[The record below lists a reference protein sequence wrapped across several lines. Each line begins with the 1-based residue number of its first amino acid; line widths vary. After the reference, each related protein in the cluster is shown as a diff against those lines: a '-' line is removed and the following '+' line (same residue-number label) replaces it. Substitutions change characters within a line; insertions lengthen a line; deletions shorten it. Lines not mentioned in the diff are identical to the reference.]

1 MPSLINDTKNKELES
16 AFKKS
21 YSALS
26 QAMQL
31 MVMEDYFGSLNIS
44 SFAEFFN
51 IIKNLSKYMR
61 NTGYCSLETKYTKC
75 PAGFVYETAGST
87 VSCPI
92 MKKKYKNYT
101 GGTGSVFFNDGGMLL
116 SDGSYILFDIDSG
129 HDVKKDENDEETH
142 IYVAVDVN
150 GAKKPNRYGYDFFV
164 FEFGRDGRLIPSGSE
179 DTVFT
184 SEKYCVDSNTSEPHN
199 GFGCTE
205 RAFIDHDYFKNLK

>member
-31 MVMEDYFGSLNIS
+31 TVMNDYFGSLNIS
-44 SFAEFFN
+44 SHAELYN

-75 PAGFVYETAGST
+75 PAGFVYETAGADAAQIT
-87 VSCPI
+87 L
-92 MKKKYKNYT
+92 KKYKNYT
-101 GGTGSVFFNDGGMLL
+101 GGTGGGFFNDGGMLL
-116 SDGSYILFDIDSG
+116 SDGSYILFDIDSN
-129 HDVKKDENDEETH
+129 HAVKKDENDEELH

-164 FEFGRDGRLIPSGSE
+164 FEFGSDGRLIPSGSE

-184 SEKYCVDSNTSEPHN
+184 SEKYCVDSNTNVPYN